1 VKEISFDLPAMY
13 GDHHV
18 TEVRRL
24 LLELPG
30 VQEVYASSSFHVVE
44 VQFDE
49 TKLGSQKIEQTLS
62 EAGYL
67 GELPVPVEM
76 GALAERE
83 NGDKPFFRHTAVFEN
98 TGHTVSFGQQVPFA
112 GRPLWPC
119 PGMGP
124 LTQNLDESEEEK
136 EYG

>member
-1 VKEISFDLPAMY
+1 MEEAVVKEISFDLPTMY

-49 TKLGSQKIEQTLS
+49 TKLESQTIEQTLS
-62 EAGYL
+62 DAGYL
-67 GELPVPVEM
+67 GELLMPVEM
-76 GALAERE
+76 GVLSERE
-83 NGDKPFFRHTAVFEN
+83 NGEKPFFRHTVAFEN
-98 TGHTVSFGQQVPFA
+98 TGQTVSFGQKVPYA

-119 PGMGP
+119 PGFGP
-124 LTQNLDESEEEK
+124 LAPDVEEN
-136 EYG
+136 

>member
-1 VKEISFDLPAMY
+1 MY

-49 TKLGSQKIEQTLS
+49 TKLESQTIEQTLS
-62 EAGYL
+62 DAGYL
-67 GELPVPVEM
+67 GELLMPVEM

-83 NGDKPFFRHTAVFEN
+83 NGEKPFFRHTAVFEN
-98 TGHTVSFGQQVPFA
+98 TGQTVSFGQKVPYA

-119 PGMGP
+119 PGFGP
-124 LTQNLDESEEEK
+124 LAPDVEEN
-136 EYG
+136 